1 VTDIQP
7 IAQLPTSHSAL
18 LYAVSLFCP
27 PEWQHAER
35 RRYARSEMRLEG
47 GADRTLELLDLL
59 RQSLSQEQAASL
71 WGDVVEQVLRL
82 GNSIDALELHTR
94 TYSATPKQTLW
105 VLLAFDVMPALGR
118 TWGFWCQDEPV
129 LPRMPEDDI
138 WFLPHQDPANPDRL
152 ILPVETILSWWLEQ
166 IDGPL
171 DRLWGEYDDERRR
184 ALDNWKSGRTTPA
197 IAKITEWF
205 CDDHKFSHK
214 SSNEAHLST
223 AQLRSLLLWARAIEQ
238 AYKDLVGYLTPGV
251 APNDADPVRNK
262 ALQLIELFRWS
273 HEATVTTDPTN
284 PAVAD
289 QAFVEALP
297 PWVKEGPFRVITPD
311 RSGRLLAA
319 EQVAEFLS
327 GVFNVMPCDE
337 TLPDTFADPKL
348 RSPASITFNADRV
361 RQRQT
366 VQEGIENILVAW
378 RGSDLGRQHPV
389 AAGLAK
395 LQQLSGIAEFEP
407 DIAYLRALHAL
418 SSGNFD
424 EARQHAEKALE
435 LCLTRSIG
443 PLKLDIAKLN
453 FSLAVAQDAFN
464 RASAERSFRIL
475 CKSVQP
481 RDTARWKLGEGPID
495 YSMRLAA
502 ADRSAWF
509 WGNIVRPYEGVEIE
523 VPLQENSE
531 IIRAY
536 AGLLFSGASEVELSS
551 FKKKFGG
558 QLKRKLR
565 DVRGDTFFT
574 VTSKMVPDLV
584 RVMRQMPTYSGIPK
598 ETSELA
604 NSMAATHLKMVG
616 LLPTDVLDAR
626 DYLKQ
631 TALMLAAERKDVGM
645 IKALVERRVDID
657 AQDALGRT
665 ALHSAAKVGA
675 DRCFEVLLAAGANP
689 TLQTVS
695 GKTPALFAAEFGRAA
710 IFEMR
715 LTCTAYELGRSELK
729 EAYKLARDSAEDFKA
744 KRKAY
749 AIQGYEIAGRTGFQR
764 LAELA
769 SRALDEC
776 FSGAYTANSGEE
788 CQ

>member
-1 VTDIQP
+1 MTVSDTQP

-27 PEWQHAER
+27 PEWQHVER

-47 GADRTLELLDLL
+47 GADRTIELIDLL
-59 RQSLSQEQAASL
+59 RKSLSQEQASTL
-71 WGDVVEQVLRL
+71 WGDAVEQVLRL
-82 GNSIDALELHTR
+82 GNSLDALELHTR
-94 TYSATPKQTLW
+94 TYSATQQQTLW
-105 VLLAFDVMPALGR
+105 VLLAFDVMPAIGR
-118 TWGFWCQDEPV
+118 TWGFWSQDEAL
-129 LPRMPEDDI
+129 LPQMPEDEL

-152 ILPVETILSWWLEQ
+152 ILPVEAVLSWWFEQ

-184 ALDNWKSGRTTPA
+184 TLGNWKSGRTTPA
-197 IAKITEWF
+197 ISKIMEWF
-205 CDDHKFSHK
+205 GDEHQFSYK
-214 SSNEAHLST
+214 SSDEAHLST
-223 AQLRSLLLWARAIEQ
+223 AQLRSLLLWARALEQ
-238 AYKDLVGYLTPGV
+238 AYKDLVGFLTPGV
-251 APNDADPVRNK
+251 EPTDADPTRNK

-273 HEATVTTDPTN
+273 HEATVATDLRD
-284 PAVAD
+284 PAQAD

-297 PWVKEGPFRVITPD
+297 SWVKEGPLRVITPD

-327 GVFNVMPCDE
+327 GIFSALSSNAK
-337 TLPDTFADPKL
+337 LPDIFGDPKL
-348 RSPASITFNADRV
+348 RSPALMTFNADRV

-366 VQEGIENILVAW
+366 AHEGIENILLAW

-395 LQQLSGIAEFEP
+395 LQELPGIAEFEP
-407 DIAYLRALHAL
+407 DIAYLSALHAL

-481 RDTARWKLGEGPID
+481 QDAARWKLGEGPID

-502 ADRSAWF
+502 ADHAAWF
-509 WGNIVRPYEGVEIE
+509 WGNIVRPYEGVEIKA
-523 VPLQENSE
+523 PLQENSE

-536 AGLLFSGASEVELSS
+536 AGLLFSGASEVEVRG
-551 FKKKFGG
+551 FIKQFRGK
-558 QLKRKLR
+558 LKRKLR

-574 VTSKMVPDLV
+574 MTSKMVPDIV

-598 ETSELA
+598 DSSELA
-604 NSMAATHLKMVG
+604 KSMAATHLKLIR

-631 TALMLAAERKDVGM
+631 TALMLAAERKDVDM
-645 IKALVERRVDID
+645 VKALIERHVDID
-657 AQDALGRT
+657 AQDAIGRT
-665 ALHSAAKVGA
+665 ALHAAAKVGA

-689 TLQTVS
+689 TLQTYT
-695 GKTPALFAAEFGRAA
+695 GKTPAIFAAEFGRAT

-715 LTCTAYELGRSELK
+715 LACSTYQMSRGELE
-729 EAYKLARDSAEDFKA
+729 EAHKLSQEAAEDFKA

-749 AIQGYEIAGRTGFQR
+749 AIQGCEIAGRKGFQR
-764 LAELA
+764 IAALALEM
-769 SRALDEC
+769 LDE
-776 FSGAYTANSGEE
+776 
-788 CQ
+788 

>member
-1 VTDIQP
+1 MTDTQP

-71 WGDVVEQVLRL
+71 WGDVVEQILRL
-82 GNSIDALELHTR
+82 GNSLDALELHTK

-129 LPRMPEDDI
+129 LPRMPEDDL
-138 WFLPHQDPANPDRL
+138 WFLPHQDPSNPDRL

-184 ALDNWKSGRTTPA
+184 TLDNWKSGRRTPA
-197 IAKITEWF
+197 ISRIMEWF
-205 CDDHKFSHK
+205 SDDYQFSYK
-214 SSNEAHLST
+214 SSDEAHLST

-238 AYKDLVGYLTPGV
+238 AYKDLLGYLTPGV

-273 HEATVTTDPTN
+273 HEATVATDPTN

-289 QAFVEALP
+289 QEFVEALP
-297 PWVKEGPFRVITPD
+297 TWVKEGPFRVITPD

-319 EQVAEFLS
+319 EQVAEFLG
-327 GVFNVMPCDE
+327 GVFIALPCDE
-337 TLPDTFADPKL
+337 TLPDIFGDPKL
-348 RSPASITFNADRV
+348 RSPATLTFDLDRADR
-361 RQRQT
+361 QRA
-366 VQEGIENILVAW
+366 QESIENIRVAW
-378 RGSDLGRQHPV
+378 QGKDPARQIQV
-389 AAGLAK
+389 AEGLAK
-395 LQQLSGIAEFEP
+395 LRKSSVIVEFEP
-407 DIAYLRALHAL
+407 DLEYLCALHAL

-443 PLKLDIAKLN
+443 PVKLDIAKLN

-464 RASAERSFRIL
+464 RGSAERSFRIL

-481 RDTARWKLGEGPID
+481 QDAASWKLGEGPID

-502 ADRSAWF
+502 ADHAEWF
-509 WGNIVRPYEGVEIE
+509 WGSIVRPYEGVELE
-523 VPLQENSE
+523 APLHQEDE
-531 IIRAY
+531 ITRAY
-536 AGLLFSGASEVELSS
+536 VGLLLSGASEDEVRG
-551 FKKKFGG
+551 FIKQFRGK
-558 QLKRKLR
+558 LKRKLR

-574 VTSKMVPDLV
+574 VTSKMVAHMAP
-584 RVMRQMPTYSGIPK
+584 VMRQMPTYSGIPK
-598 ETSELA
+598 EPFELA
-604 NSMAATHLKMVG
+604 NSMVATHLKLVS

-631 TALMLAAERKDVGM
+631 TALMLAADRNDVDM
-645 IKALVERRVDID
+645 VKALIDRHVDID

-675 DRCFEVLLAAGANP
+675 DRCFEILLAAGANP

-695 GKTPALFAAEFGRAA
+695 GKTPALFAAEFGRAT

-715 LTCTAYELGRSELK
+715 LTCTAYEVGRSELK

-776 FSGAYTANSGEE
+776 FSGA
-788 CQ
+788 

>member
-1 VTDIQP
+1 MTDTQP

-71 WGDVVEQVLRL
+71 WGDVVEQILRL
-82 GNSIDALELHTR
+82 GNSLDALELHTR

-129 LPRMPEDDI
+129 LPRMPEDDL
-138 WFLPHQDPANPDRL
+138 WFLPHQDPSNPDRL

-166 IDGPL
+166 IDGSL

-184 ALDNWKSGRTTPA
+184 TLDNWKSGRTTPA
-197 IAKITEWF
+197 IAKISEWF
-205 CDDHKFSHK
+205 CDDHKFSYK

-251 APNDADPVRNK
+251 APNDADPLRNK

-311 RSGRLLAA
+311 RSGRLLAE

-337 TLPDTFADPKL
+337 TLPDIFADPKL

-366 VQEGIENILVAW
+366 AQEVIENIRVAW
-378 RGSDLGRQHPV
+378 QGKDPARQIQV
-389 AAGLAK
+389 AEGLAK
-395 LQQLSGIAEFEP
+395 LRKSSVIVEFEP
-407 DIAYLRALHAL
+407 DLEYLCALHAL

-443 PLKLDIAKLN
+443 PVKLDIAKLN

-464 RASAERSFRIL
+464 RGSAERSFRIL

-481 RDTARWKLGEGPID
+481 QDAARWKLGEGPID

-502 ADRSAWF
+502 ADHAEWF
-509 WGNIVRPYEGVEIE
+509 WGSIVRPYEGVELE
-523 VPLQENSE
+523 APLHQEDE
-531 IIRAY
+531 ITRAY
-536 AGLLFSGASEVELSS
+536 VGLLLSGASEDEVRG
-551 FKKKFGG
+551 FIKQFRGK
-558 QLKRKLR
+558 LKRKLR

-574 VTSKMVPDLV
+574 VTSKMVAHMAP
-584 RVMRQMPTYSGIPK
+584 VMRQMPTYSGIPK
-598 ETSELA
+598 EPFELA
-604 NSMAATHLKMVG
+604 NSMVATHLKLIS

-631 TALMLAAERKDVGM
+631 TALMLAADRNDVDM
-645 IKALVERRVDID
+645 VKALIDRHVDID

-675 DRCFEVLLAAGANP
+675 DRCFEILLAAGANP

-695 GKTPALFAAEFGRAA
+695 GKTPALFAAEFGRAT

-715 LTCTAYELGRSELK
+715 LTCTAYEVGRSELK

-776 FSGAYTANSGEE
+776 FSGA
-788 CQ
+788 

>member
-1 VTDIQP
+1 MSDTQP

-27 PEWQHAER
+27 PKWQHTER

-47 GADRTLELLDLL
+47 ATDRTRELLDVL
-59 RQSLSQEQAASL
+59 RQSLGLEASSNVWDAASY
-71 WGDVVEQVLRL
+71 VIKEQMELL
-82 GNSIDALELHTR
+82 DALEIYTR
-94 TYSATPKQTLW
+94 TYSATPQQALW
-105 VLLAFDVMPALGR
+105 VLLAFDIAPALGR
-118 TWGFWCQDEPV
+118 IWGFWCQGEPLLLQV
-129 LPRMPEDDI
+129 PEGDL

-152 ILPVETILSWWLEQ
+152 ILPVETMLSWWLAQ
-166 IDGPL
+166 LDGPL

-184 ALDNWKSGRTTPA
+184 TLDNWKSGRRTPA
-197 IAKITEWF
+197 ISRIMEWF
-205 CDDHKFSHK
+205 SDDYQFSYK
-214 SSNEAHLST
+214 SSEEAHLST

-238 AYKDLVGYLTPGV
+238 AYKDLVDYLTPGV

-273 HEATVTTDPTN
+273 HEATVATDPTN
-284 PAVAD
+284 PALDD

-297 PWVKEGPFRVITPD
+297 SWIKAGPFRVISPD

-319 EQVAEFLS
+319 EKVADFLTLIFKDLS
-327 GVFNVMPCDE
+327 YDG
-337 TLPDTFADPKL
+337 TLPDVFEDPKL
-348 RSPASITFNADRV
+348 RSPVQWEHDEALLE
-361 RQRQT
+361 QRQIS
-366 VQEGIENILVAW
+366 QEAIENVRVVW
-378 RGSDLGRQHPV
+378 KGNDPGRQFQV

-395 LQQLSGIAEFEP
+395 LRKLPGIAEFEP
-407 DIAYLRALHAL
+407 DLERLRALHAL

-443 PLKLDIAKLN
+443 PVKLDIAKLN

-464 RASAERSFRIL
+464 RGSAERSFRIL

-481 RDTARWKLGEGPID
+481 QDATRWKLGEGPID
-495 YSMRLAA
+495 YSMRMAA
-502 ADRSAWF
+502 ADHSAWF

-523 VPLQENSE
+523 APLQESSE

-536 AGLLFSGASEVELSS
+536 AGLLFSGASEVEVSS

-565 DVRGDTFFT
+565 DVRGDTFFI

-598 ETSELA
+598 EPSELA
-604 NSMAATHLKMVG
+604 NSMAATHLKLVR
-616 LLPTDVLDAR
+616 LLPTDVLNAR

-631 TALMLAAERKDVGM
+631 TALMLAAERKDVDM
-645 IKALVERRVDID
+645 ITALLERHVDID

-665 ALHSAAKVGA
+665 ALHTAAKVGA
-675 DRCFEVLLAAGANP
+675 DRCFEILLAAGANP
-689 TLQTVS
+689 TRQTYA
-695 GKTPALFAAEFGRAA
+695 GKTPAIFAAEFGRAT

-715 LTCTAYELGRSELK
+715 MACTAYQMGQDELAD
-729 EAYKLARDSAEDFKA
+729 AYKLAQKAADNFKA
-744 KRKAY
+744 THKAY
-749 AIQGYEIAGRTGFQR
+749 AIKGYEIAGRKGFQR
-764 LAELA
+764 IAELA
-769 SRALDEC
+769 LEFQDE
-776 FSGAYTANSGEE
+776 
-788 CQ
+788 